1 MADISWIKLA
11 TDIPDHRKIKRIRK
25 LPDGNNI
32 ILFWVFLLAR
42 AGESNHSGGLYMTD
56 TLPYSVEDLSADF
69 DFTTEFVE
77 FALITLEKY
86 GMITRYDEII
96 FIKNWEEYQ
105 AVEGLE
111 KVREQNRLRQAKFKE
126 KQRKLTLGNVTDN
139 GEVTPSNGTDIE
151 LDKELDIDKEKDNKD
166 SRKPRKR
173 VYEDDSPYIQLSKFL
188 YKKINADATDKS
200 EMTKEPNYQ
209 TWADD
214 IRKMIERDKRTEEQ
228 VRKMIEWCQ
237 ADNFWSGNILSAK
250 KLREKYDT
258 MAKQANRQYQ
268 RQPVRQETMPDY
280 VVNPTPEEK
289 LSPEE
294 QAKLDAEIAAFLE
307 KGKGGN

>member
-111 KVREQNRLRQAKFKE
+111 KVREQNRIRQAKYRD
-126 KQRKLTLGNVTDN
+126 KQKQLTLGNVTGN
-139 GEVTPSNGTDIE
+139 VEVTANNGTDIE

-188 YKKINADATDKS
+188 YEKINADAADKS

-209 TWADD
+209 NWADD
-214 IRKMIERDKRTEEQ
+214 IRKMIDIDKRTDEQ

-237 ADNFWSGNILSAK
+237 SDSFWSGNILSAK
-250 KLREKYDT
+250 KLRDKYDT

-268 RQPVRQETMPDY
+268 RKSVRQETMPDW
-280 VVNPTPEEK
+280 VDNPTPEAK

-294 QAKLDAEIAAFLE
+294 QAALDAQIAAWE
-307 KGKGGN
+307 ASKK

>member
-111 KVREQNRLRQAKFKE
+111 KVREQNRIRQAKYRD
-126 KQRKLTLGNVTDN
+126 KQKQLTLGNVTGN
-139 GEVTPSNGTDIE
+139 VEVTANNGTDIE

-173 VYEDDSPYIQLSKFL
+173 VYEDDSTYIQLSKFL
-188 YKKINADATDKS
+188 YEKINADAADKS

-214 IRKMIERDKRTEEQ
+214 IRKMIDIDKRTEEQ

-237 ADNFWSGNILSAK
+237 SDSFWSGNILSAR

-268 RQPVRQETMPDY
+268 RQPVRQETMPDW
-280 VVNPTPEEK
+280 VDNPTPEAK
-289 LSPEE
+289 LLPEE
-294 QAKLDAEIAAFLE
+294 QAKLDAEIQAFLN
-307 KGKGGN
+307 GGGN

>member
-1 MADISWIKLA
+1 
-11 TDIPDHRKIKRIRK
+11 
-25 LPDGNNI
+25 
-32 ILFWVFLLAR
+32 
-42 AGESNHSGGLYMTD
+42 
-56 TLPYSVEDLSADF
+56 
-69 DFTTEFVE
+69 
-77 FALITLEKY
+77 
-86 GMITRYDEII
+86 
-96 FIKNWEEYQ
+96 
-105 AVEGLE
+105 
-111 KVREQNRLRQAKFKE
+111 
-126 KQRKLTLGNVTDN
+126 
-139 GEVTPSNGTDIE
+139 
-151 LDKELDIDKEKDNKD
+151 
-166 SRKPRKR
+166 
-173 VYEDDSPYIQLSKFL
+173 
-188 YKKINADATDKS
+188 
-200 EMTKEPNYQ
+200 MTKEPNYQ

>member
-111 KVREQNRLRQAKFKE
+111 KVREQNRIRQAKYRD
-126 KQRKLTLGNVTDN
+126 KQKQLTLGNVTDN
-139 GEVTPSNGTDIE
+139 VEVTASNGTDIE

-173 VYEDDSPYIQLSKFL
+173 VYEDDSTYIQLSKFL
-188 YKKINADATDKS
+188 YEKINADASDES

-214 IRKMIERDKRTEEQ
+214 IRKMIDIDKRTEEQ

-237 ADNFWSGNILSAK
+237 SDRFWSGNILSAK

-268 RQPVRQETMPDY
+268 RQPVRQETMPNW
-280 VVNPTPEEK
+280 VENPTPEEK

-294 QAKLDAEIAAFLE
+294 QAKLDAEISAFLGKE
-307 KGKGGN
+307 K